1 MPIEQRVVS
10 SPGKIAAKNPSG
22 KIGAKATPP
31 AEEEAAPKSRKKLI
45 IIVLAAVLVLGG
57 GAAWY
62 FLMGPGHAAEG
73 EAAHAEPEPEPG
85 AVLTVEPISVNL
97 AAGHYLRIGLGLQ
110 MTADAGGH
118 GEPDPSKAVDL
129 LIAKF
134 SGRDMAA
141 VSDPATR
148 DALKAELLVEIEEA
162 YHGEVMD
169 LYLTNYVTQ

>member
-1 MPIEQRVVS
+1 MPIEQRVMS

-22 KIGAKATPP
+22 KIGAKTPAP
-31 AEEEAAPKSRKKLI
+31 AEEEAAPKSRKKLL

-57 GAAWY
+57 GAGWF
-62 FLMGPGHAAEG
+62 FLMGPGAGDA
-73 EAAHAEPEPEPG
+73 AAHDEPAPEPG

-110 MTADAGGH
+110 MTIDAGGH

-129 LIAKF
+129 MIAKF

-148 DALKAELLVEIEEA
+148 DALKAELLAEIEEA

>member
-10 SPGKIAAKNPSG
+10 SPGKIAPKNPSG
-22 KIGAKATPP
+22 KIGAKAATP
-31 AEEEAAPKSRKKLI
+31 AEEEAAPKSKKKLL

-62 FLMGPGHAAEG
+62 FLMGPGHATEG
-73 EAAHAEPEPEPG
+73 EAHAEPEPEPG

-110 MTADAGGH
+110 MTIDAGGH

-129 LIAKF
+129 MIAKF

-148 DALKAELLVEIEEA
+148 DALKAELLAEIEEA

>member
-1 MPIEQRVVS
+1 MPIEQRVMS
-10 SPGKIAAKNPSG
+10 SPGKIAPKNPGG
-22 KIGAKATPP
+22 KIGAKAAAP
-31 AEEEAAPKSRKKLI
+31 AEEEAAPKSKKKLVL
-45 IIVLAAVLVLGG
+45 IVLAAVLVLGG

-73 EAAHAEPEPEPG
+73 EAHAEPEPEPG

-110 MTADAGGH
+110 MTIDAGGH

-129 LIAKF
+129 MIAKF

-141 VSDPATR
+141 VSDPANR
-148 DALKAELLVEIEEA
+148 DALKAELLHEIEEA